1 MKIPT
6 LQEIT
11 SLFEHEFGYGRA
23 ERVEVVTTGYL
34 STNWIIHTPKNIFFL
49 KKYRSKFSSKEILAI
64 HEVVRLFEAEGIPTI
79 NPLPTC
85 NEQTVLE
92 YNNSLYSLFPYISG
106 KSIQR
111 DQLETAHLAA
121 LGTMLA
127 LVHEKGALL
136 PNPRDLA
143 IFNGW
148 NRTLFLEHV
157 NEIKKIQSAKPELDE
172 FDRAVHEAIEYKLS
186 HIFGDLRL
194 PEDFFFSEY
203 IVMHGDFHESNVFFD
218 DNYQISHVFDWEK
231 TAYGPRA
238 FELVRS
244 LYLICITADHIS
256 AEQAF
261 VRAKIFFDA
270 YQKRLPITEEEFR
283 TAVEFYYVDQFYSIW
298 IERQHYQEKIS
309 VADNLLKE
317 SVSRI
322 QFLEQYREEFVRRM
336 FNDKTLFNFTT

>member
-1 MKIPT
+1 MNIPA

-11 SLFEHEFGYGRA
+11 SLFEREFDYGRA

-34 STNWIIHTPKNIFFL
+34 SSNWIIHTPENIFFL
-49 KKYRSKFSSKEILAI
+49 KKYRSKFSPKEILAI
-64 HEVVRLFEAEGIPTI
+64 HEVMRLFEAEGIPTI
-79 NPLPTC
+79 NPLPTR
-85 NEQTVLE
+85 NEQTVLG
-92 YNNSLYSLFPYISG
+92 YNNGLYSLFPYVSG
-106 KSIQR
+106 NSIRR
-111 DQLETAHLAA
+111 DELEAVHLAA

-127 LVHEKGALL
+127 LIHDKGTLL
-136 PNPRDLA
+136 PHPRDLA

-148 NRTLFLEHV
+148 DRTLFLEHI
-157 NEIKKIQSAKPELDE
+157 NEIKKIQSAKPDLDE

-203 IVMHGDFHESNVFFD
+203 VVMHGDFHEQNVFFD
-218 DNYQISHVFDWEK
+218 DQALITHVFDWEK

-238 FELVRS
+238 FEFVRS
-244 LYLICITADHIS
+244 LYLICIAADNIN

-261 VRAKIFFDA
+261 ARAKIFFDA

-298 IERQHYQEKIS
+298 IERLHYQESIS
-309 VADNLLKE
+309 VADKLLKE

-336 FNDKTLFNFTT
+336 FNDTKLFNLIP